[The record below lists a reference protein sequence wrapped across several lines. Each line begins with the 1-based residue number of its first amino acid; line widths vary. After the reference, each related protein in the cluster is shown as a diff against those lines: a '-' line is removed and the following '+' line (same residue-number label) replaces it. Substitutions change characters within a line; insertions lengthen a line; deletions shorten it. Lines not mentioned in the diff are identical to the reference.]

1 MEWLNGFE
9 RMSFA
14 ESDLENANEAQ
25 RQTNERE
32 KKNTHQAR
40 AEETNN

>member
-1 MEWLNGFE
+1 MVKRFK

-32 KKNTHQAR
+32 KNTHQAR